1 VRVFESV
8 ASRFIWPNNKMSN
21 KFISVKD
28 FETYAVGTLPRIV
41 LGYYQSGAC
50 EEYTLSNNNKAFN
63 KLRIIPRI
71 LRDVQNRD
79 LGVTVQGDRVKVPI
93 GISPCAMHKMA
104 HDDGE
109 CASARAAGKYGAV
122 FILSTLS
129 TCSLEEV
136 AAAAPDTIKWFQL
149 YIYKDRD
156 LTMSLIRRAEKSG
169 YKAIVLT
176 VDAPVFGIRYKDIRN
191 GFSLPSH
198 LRLGN
203 FPDKLSEINKT
214 DGSGLT
220 AYVMSLFDDRLVWD
234 DVKWLKSVTDL
245 PIIVKGILSAAD
257 AKIAAD
263 LGCDGVFVS
272 NHGGRQLDTS
282 PATIE
287 ALPSIAKEVGHRI
300 DVYLDC
306 GIRHGTDVF
315 KALALGAKMV
325 FLAQPVLWGLT
336 YDGQQGVEDVL
347 GIIVNEFDN
356 TMALAG
362 CTSLEKIEK
371 EMVVHELVYS
381 KL

>member
-1 VRVFESV
+1 
-8 ASRFIWPNNKMSN
+8 MSN

-28 FETYAVGTLPRIV
+28 FENYAVSTLPRTV

-50 EEYTLSNNNKAFN
+50 DEYTLSINNKAFN
-63 KLRIIPRI
+63 KLRIVPRM
-71 LRDVQNRD
+71 LRDVRNRD
-79 LGVTVQGDRVKVPI
+79 LSITVQGDRVNVPI

-104 HDDGE
+104 HEDGE
-109 CASARAAGKYGAV
+109 CASARAAGKHGTI

-136 AAAAPDTIKWFQL
+136 ATAAPNTVKWFQL
-149 YIYKDRD
+149 YIYKDRA
-156 LTMSLIRRAEKSG
+156 LTTSLIRRAEKAG
-169 YKAIVLT
+169 YKALVLT
-176 VDAPVFGIRYKDIRN
+176 VDAPVFGIRYKDIKN
-191 GFSLPSH
+191 NFSLPSW
-198 LRLGN
+198 LKLGN
-203 FPDKLSEINKT
+203 FSKELSEINQT
-214 DGSGLT
+214 NGSGLT
-220 AYVMSLFDDRLVWD
+220 KYVMSLFDDRLVWD
-234 DVKWLKSVTDL
+234 DIKWLKSITDL

-287 ALPSIAKEVGHRI
+287 VLPSIAREVGHRVDI
-300 DVYLDC
+300 YLDC

-325 FLAQPVLWGLT
+325 FLAQPILWGLT
-336 YDGQQGVEDVL
+336 YDGQKGAEDVF
-347 GIIVNEFDN
+347 GIVINEFDN

-362 CTSLEKIEK
+362 CVSIDQIKK
-371 EMVVHELVYS
+371 EMVVHKSVYS